1 MQLRKKKIINLL
13 FFLFFLLILYVFY
26 ENLNFYYS
34 NSTILNNNFFV
45 NIDGLNNLKS
55 YKNSINWGN
64 GNFIGI
70 TTSINNILFYNL
82 FGKNIFAIFL
92 FNALTYFYIIY
103 SFLRYFE
110 NENKKIFILIF
121 LILNFK
127 IISLLNFPSKDIN
140 NFFSLI
146 FLFMFYIEKR
156 YFFLFCSILLAFFSR
171 NVTLC
176 IVFLIIL
183 INSNFFKNLNTYLKK
198 KIVITSFL
206 LYLIFYLLHLFHKY
220 KLFIFLNEIPL
231 LSFWVYFLKI
241 NIFNFK
247 SFFSYL
253 LHIFVFR
260 SILKLFIKEK
270 VKEINLH
277 ISFISLII
285 IIITQAIINQ
295 DYVYSHFELIRKGN
309 IDPASNF
316 SITHIIDKYSK
327 NGYFFIIYPIK
338 IFLLLFDEILKPRLF
353 TINTLTQFS
362 VFFFLIYTIFKKKF
376 IINSKIF
383 FIFFIPLL
391 IYSFT
396 GHFSSRVI
404 LYAYPTILIYFL
416 MHKKIN

>member
-1 MQLRKKKIINLL
+1 MLLRKKKIVILL
-13 FFLFFLLILYVFY
+13 SFLFFLLILFVFY
-26 ENLNFYYS
+26 ENLNFYYGKKK
-34 NSTILNNNFFV
+34 ILDNNFFI
-45 NIDGLNNLKS
+45 NEDGFNNLKF
-55 YKNSINWGN
+55 YKNFINLN
-64 GNFIGI
+64 YDHFIGF
-70 TTSINNILFYNL
+70 TTSINNYLFYYL
-82 FGKNIFAIFL
+82 LGKNILAIFL
-92 FNALTYFYIIY
+92 FNILTYTYIIY
-103 SFLRYFE
+103 SFLKYFK

-121 LILNFK
+121 AIFNFK
-127 IISLLNFPSKDIN
+127 IISLLNFPTKDIN
-140 NFFSLI
+140 NFFSLL
-146 FLFMFYIEKR
+146 FLFMFYVEKR

-171 NVTLC
+171 NISLC

-183 INSNFFKNLNTYLKK
+183 INSNFFKSLNAYFKK
-198 KIVITSFL
+198 KIILISCL
-206 LYLIFYLLHLFHKY
+206 LYLIFTILHLFYKY
-220 KLFIFLNEIPL
+220 KFIIFLNEIPL
-231 LSFWVYFLKI
+231 FSFYLYFLKI

-270 VKEINLH
+270 VKEINFH

-285 IIITQAIINQ
+285 IIITQAITNQ

-309 IDPASNF
+309 IGLESNF
-316 SITHIIDKYSK
+316 SITHIIDEYSK

-338 IFLLLFDEILKPRLF
+338 IFLLLFAEILKPNRF
-353 TINTLTQFS
+353 TIDTLTQFS
-362 VFFFLIYTIFKKKF
+362 VFIFLIYTIFKKRF

-391 IYSFT
+391 IYSMT
-396 GHFSSRVI
+396 GHLSSRVI